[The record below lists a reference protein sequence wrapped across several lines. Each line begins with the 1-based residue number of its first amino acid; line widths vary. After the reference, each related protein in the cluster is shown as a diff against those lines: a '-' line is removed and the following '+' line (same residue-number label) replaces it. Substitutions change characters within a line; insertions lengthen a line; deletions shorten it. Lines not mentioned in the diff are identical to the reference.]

1 MAKSLIAGSLLSR
14 PTARSQ
20 RRRRRASR
28 ALIVVAF
35 TLVSCS
41 TRVSPSAT
49 PTLESRALR
58 LYATSASLPLLED
71 LTQTYSTLNR
81 DIVFE
86 IESGS
91 YQEMLARLVA
101 GDVSYF
107 LSTYLPPDDAQSVP
121 LWAAPVAR
129 DGVAVIVHPNNPIR
143 ELTTAQLRAIY
154 EADVQ
159 NWSELGGA
167 DMPITVFTREDGSG
181 TRAEFERLVM
191 GDRPTAPLARIAPS
205 SAAMRQSI
213 ARDPSAIG
221 YLSTA
226 LLDITVRAL
235 TVDGAAPG
243 PAALADDSY
252 PLRSFMYVIGLRE
265 PDGSEPLD
273 LDYRA
278 FIAWVQGPDGQ
289 AIAARQYAPVG
300 P

>member
-14 PTARSQ
+14 PVRRSQ
-20 RRRRRASR
+20 RRKRRAGR

-49 PTLESRALR
+49 PTLETRALR
-58 LYATSASLPLLED
+58 LYATSAALPLLED
-71 LTQTYSTLNR
+71 LTHSYSSLNR

-91 YQEMLARLVA
+91 YREMLARLVA
-101 GDVSYF
+101 GETPYF
-107 LSTYLPPDDAQSVP
+107 LSTYLPPDDAQQVP

-129 DGVAVIVHPNNPIR
+129 DGIAAIVHPGNPVTS
-143 ELTTAQLRAIY
+143 LTTAQLRAIY
-154 EADVQ
+154 ESDIQ
-159 NWSELGGA
+159 NWRELGGA

-205 SAAMRQSI
+205 SDAMRESI

-226 LLDITVRAL
+226 LLDATVRAL
-235 TVDGAAPG
+235 AVDGRAPS
-243 PAALADDSY
+243 PATLADDSY
-252 PLRSFMYVIGLRE
+252 PLRSFLYVIGLRE

-278 FIAWVQGPDGQ
+278 FVAWVQGPEGQ
-289 AIAARQYAPVG
+289 AIAARRYAPLG
-300 P
+300 N